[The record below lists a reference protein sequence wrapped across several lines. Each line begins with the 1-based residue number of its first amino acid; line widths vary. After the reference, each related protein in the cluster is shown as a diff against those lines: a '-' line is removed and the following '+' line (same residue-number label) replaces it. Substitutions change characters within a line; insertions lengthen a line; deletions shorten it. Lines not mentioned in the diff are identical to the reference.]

1 MNKHYTYTDAFNEL
15 QAIVSDIER
24 GDISIDDLSEKV
36 TRATLL
42 IGVCKAK
49 LTATE
54 EEVNAILAGLAP
66 DGEPGASGGGQ
77 EAVGEEAPADEEE

>member
-1 MNKHYTYTDAFNEL
+1 MNKQFTYTDAFDEL
-15 QAIVSDIER
+15 QTLVADIER

-36 TRATLL
+36 KRATQL

-54 EEVNAILAGLAP
+54 EEVSALLSNLA
-66 DGEPGASGGGQ
+66 EGQ
-77 EAVGEEAPADEEE
+77 ADDTPSDEEQ